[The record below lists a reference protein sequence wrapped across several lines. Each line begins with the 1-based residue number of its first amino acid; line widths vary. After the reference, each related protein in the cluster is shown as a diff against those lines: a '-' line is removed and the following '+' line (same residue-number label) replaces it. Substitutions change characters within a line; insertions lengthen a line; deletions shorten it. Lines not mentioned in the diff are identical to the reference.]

1 VLHPLMAWQVHA
13 AIYAH
18 AARLWLK
25 GVPFHTHPA
34 RRNPPLAA
42 ARRS

>member
-1 VLHPLMAWQVHA
+1 MSWKVHA

-25 GVPFHTHPA
+25 GVPFHAHPD
-34 RRNPPLAA
+34 RRAAAVA